1 MAAKKKTVKKVAPK
15 PKAEVSK
22 DTVALEW
29 LIASLKWRHMASDLL
44 KEVAEMRK

>member
-1 MAAKKKTVKKVAPK
+1 VKKVAPK
-15 PKAEVSK
+15 PKAEAKVSK